1 MASSRHHHHADSDS
15 DKPDHSPTRDQ
26 GDDPSPSSLEAQH
39 GKQESQRHRLPFTEW
54 VGANVTWSWFTCTQ
68 STGGAASLLHEC
80 PKQFA
85 GLETLG
91 IIMFMLQIA
100 LFLAFNALMVLRWT
114 KHKGSLARSFTAKP
128 ECNFFGSYWLS
139 LATIIL
145 NMHHYG
151 MPHTGPWIITALRVL
166 FWIYAGISL
175 TSTTV
180 HMAVIFRCV
189 RQSHVDFA
197 PPMFL
202 LILNAML
209 TGTIAATIAGDQP
222 VEERVQIMVAG
233 VAYQGLGWLVCMLL
247 LTMMLGN
254 LLENGW
260 PAPAQRPGLFI
271 MVGTSGFTIVAL
283 IGIAEAAPTGYGY
296 FGQHPLAGEILLI
309 VATWIG
315 VFLWLFSCWWFF
327 LAALIA
333 LWDVPAWA
341 REANGA
347 WWKVPVHYTNTWW
360 AVIFPNVGWA
370 LGTVYLA
377 RVLESPAIEWVS
389 VAMIIGVEAIWVMN
403 IVLMFMTVFR
413 SLFVDARVK
422 LD

>member
-1 MASSRHHHHADSDS
+1 MR
-15 DKPDHSPTRDQ
+15 
-26 GDDPSPSSLEAQH
+26 
-39 GKQESQRHRLPFTEW
+39 
-54 VGANVTWSWFTCTQ
+54 WSWFTCTQ

-85 GLETLG
+85 GLETIG
-91 IIMFMLQIA
+91 RIMFILQIV
-100 LFLAFNALMVLRWT
+100 LFLTFNVFMIWRWAT
-114 KHKGSLARSFTAKP
+114 NPGSFKKSFTTKP

-139 LATIIL
+139 CATVIL

-151 MPHTGPWIITALRVL
+151 GSRAGPWIIVALRVL
-166 FWIYAGISL
+166 FWLYAAISL

-180 HMAVIFRCV
+180 HMAVIFRNV
-189 RQSHVDFA
+189 RQSHIDFA

-209 TGTIAATIAGDQP
+209 TGTIAATIAGAQP
-222 VEERVQIMVAG
+222 NEERVAIMVAG

-260 PAPAQRPGLFI
+260 PAGAARPGLFI

-283 IGIAEAAPTGYGY
+283 IGIAEASPTGYGY
-296 FGQHPLAGEILLI
+296 FGTHPLAGEILTI

-315 VFLWLFSCWWFF
+315 IFLWLFSCWWFF
-327 LAALIA
+327 LSLIII
-333 LWDVPAWA
+333 LWDMPKWA
-341 REANGA
+341 REENGT
-347 WWKVPVHYTNTWW
+347 WWKVPIHYTNTWW

-370 LGTVYLA
+370 LGTVYLGRA
-377 RVLESPAIEWVS
+377 LESEAILWVS
-389 VAMIIGVEAIWVMN
+389 VAMIIGVEAVWVLN
-403 IVLMFMTVFR
+403 IVAMGITMFK
-413 SLFVDARVK
+413 SLFVDARIK
-422 LD
+422 LA

>member
-1 MASSRHHHHADSDS
+1 MSSQTQRQPSQQSYSSEKDERATTPSE
-15 DKPDHSPTRDQ
+15 
-26 GDDPSPSSLEAQH
+26 DDPEAQY
-39 GKQESQRHRLPFTEW
+39 GPRTIIDRPHRLTFTAW
-54 VGANVTWSWFTCTQ
+54 LGDHMRWSWFTCTQ

-85 GLETLG
+85 GLETIG
-91 IIMFMLQIA
+91 RIMFILQIV
-100 LFLAFNALMVLRWT
+100 LFLTFNVFMIWRWAT
-114 KHKGSLARSFTAKP
+114 NPGSFKKSFTTKP

-139 LATIIL
+139 CATVIL

-151 MPHTGPWIITALRVL
+151 GSRAGPWIIVALRVL
-166 FWIYAGISL
+166 FWLYAAISL

-180 HMAVIFRCV
+180 HMAVIFRNV
-189 RQSHVDFA
+189 RQSHIDFA

-209 TGTIAATIAGDQP
+209 TGTIAATIAGAQP
-222 VEERVQIMVAG
+222 NEERVAIMVAG

-260 PAPAQRPGLFI
+260 PAGAARPGLFI

-283 IGIAEAAPTGYGY
+283 IGIAEASPTGYGY
-296 FGQHPLAGEILLI
+296 FGTHPLAGEILTI

-315 VFLWLFSCWWFF
+315 IFLWLFSCWWFF
-327 LAALIA
+327 LSLIII
-333 LWDVPAWA
+333 LWDMPKWA
-341 REANGA
+341 REENGT
-347 WWKVPVHYTNTWW
+347 WWKVPIHYTNTWW

-370 LGTVYLA
+370 LGTVYLGRA
-377 RVLESPAIEWVS
+377 LESEAILWVS
-389 VAMIIGVEAIWVMN
+389 VAMIIGVEAVWVLN
-403 IVLMFMTVFR
+403 IVAMGITMFK
-413 SLFVDARVK
+413 SLFVDARIK
-422 LD
+422 LA